1 VFALAESANAGGI
14 VARATERARTERAKR
29 TMGIPLFSNF
39 VEPNLAGPSS
49 RTHETL
55 HSIDKR
61 AARREAVP
69 DEFGIDV

>member
-1 VFALAESANAGGI
+1 
-14 VARATERARTERAKR
+14 
-29 TMGIPLFSNF
+29 MGIPLFSNF